1 MAGASTSVYEFDN
14 MVRGQYV
21 YKSAWTPLTDKT
33 RKCILLEDNEH
44 DKYTVNNR
52 LYQHP
57 KDCSNIRKGD
67 ANIKRDIKNKLIFYY
82 VWHYFSGY

>member
-14 MVRGQYV
+14 VVRGQHV
-21 YKSAWTPLTDKT
+21 YKSAWTLLTNKT
-33 RKCILLEDNEH
+33 RKCILWEDNER

-57 KDCSNIRKGD
+57 KGGCTYQERYQEL
-67 ANIKRDIKNKLIFYY
+67 ANFP
-82 VWHYFSGY
+82 

>member
-14 MVRGQYV
+14 VVRGQHV

-33 RKCILLEDNEH
+33 RKYILREDNER
-44 DKYTVNNR
+44 DKYTVNNQ

-57 KDCSNIRKGD
+57 
-67 ANIKRDIKNKLIFYY
+67 
-82 VWHYFSGY
+82 